1 MFYDYWHSIQPH
13 DLHQRYGCLYLGHLL
28 LMLILGLIQ
37 LNNMN
42 RELISGN
49 NKMKMKVGF
58 SEASRFTWLVE
69 EEIYLWG
76 KDEIL
81 K

>member
-1 MFYDYWHSIQPH
+1 
-13 DLHQRYGCLYLGHLL
+13 
-28 LMLILGLIQ
+28 MLILGLIQ